1 MHLSRF
7 GLATLS
13 ASSRDIY
20 FCGSV
25 VRHPVHYTPVL
36 VPLITVPASN
46 LRIDAMDHFS
56 QSSAAS
62 ACSALSSAA
71 QGTATK
77 IQGLVEVGA
86 VAEDALQKQ
95 LSLLAARLRQFR
107 QHVGQLGHCVSD
119 ASTVH
124 PQLGDMLKSSLAECQ
139 NALESVST
147 KLVLDTGPGGVG
159 ADTVTR
165 SEVFVMAYMRLFALG
180 TQLLIMRVCPE
191 PFAFLFLLTGAQR
204 HRTRAAV

>member
-1 MHLSRF
+1 MTSISVALW
-7 GLATLS
+7 LAIPHHKHFVPFIT
-13 ASSRDIY
+13 APPSSLHI
-20 FCGSV
+20 
-25 VRHPVHYTPVL
+25 P
-36 VPLITVPASN
+36 N

-56 QSSAAS
+56 QSSTAA

-77 IQGLVEVGA
+77 IQDLVEVGA

-107 QHVGQLGHCVSD
+107 QHVGQLGHCVAD

-124 PQLGDMLKSSLAECQ
+124 PQLGDMLKSSLTECQ
-139 NALESVST
+139 TALKSVST
-147 KLVLDTGPGGVG
+147 KLDLDPGSGGVG
-159 ADTVTR
+159 DTITR

-180 TQLLIMRVCPE
+180 TQLLIMWVRSLNCW
-191 PFAFLFLLTGAQR
+191 FSFFC
-204 HRTRAAV
+204 